1 MKIYTKIGD
10 GGKTSL
16 IGGTRVL
23 KSDSRLEAYGSIDE
37 LNAFIGYLVS
47 LLDDSQQKKLLLQV
61 QHKLFIVGSYLA
73 TDQSKT
79 KLKASSIL
87 KKEDVLQL
95 EEAIDE
101 IELELPKLKKFVLPG
116 GSHSAA
122 SSHICR
128 TISRRAEREI
138 IKLCEEGVEI
148 KGEILSY
155 MNRLSDYFFVL
166 SRYLNV
172 NQGVKEIVWES

>member
-73 TDQSKT
+73 TDQSK
-79 KLKASSIL
+79 
-87 KKEDVLQL
+87 
-95 EEAIDE
+95 
-101 IELELPKLKKFVLPG
+101 
-116 GSHSAA
+116 
-122 SSHICR
+122 
-128 TISRRAEREI
+128 
-138 IKLCEEGVEI
+138 
-148 KGEILSY
+148 
-155 MNRLSDYFFVL
+155 
-166 SRYLNV
+166 LN
-172 NQGVKEIVWES
+172 